1 MVAGEKRVHMGR
13 EKSSSWDAVGGSCG
27 VEVRL
32 GGHVVLGFLIFL

>member
-1 MVAGEKRVHMGR
+1 MVGGEKRVHMGR